1 MRRDLRPLR
10 DKLRADKRC
19 ARLLTLFHE
28 LPMYQLDADS
38 LIKEIEQIH
47 KARAVR
53 FLTQS
58 SPRFIEAVVDASLMD
73 QANRSRLA
81 EISMAC
87 YKAESTLNDALV
99 PLKSYLL
106 MTYSADF
113 SGVRTKEERLQI
125 INMALAPFT
134 RFLDRITK
142 TKTLASMVIDDVDKA
157 HWTLRGHIE
166 AMKLKSGRGEQTI

>member
-1 MRRDLRPLR
+1 MKRDLRPLR
-10 DKLRADKRC
+10 DKLRADRRC

-28 LPMYQLDADS
+28 LPMYQLDTEA
-38 LIKEIEQIH
+38 LVKEIEQIH

-53 FLTQS
+53 FLIQS
-58 SPRFIEAVVDASLMD
+58 SPRFIEAVVDASIMD

-81 EISMAC
+81 EISMSC
-87 YKAESTLNDALV
+87 YKAESTLNEALV
-99 PLKSYLL
+99 PLKSYL
-106 MTYSADF
+106 MITYAPDF
-113 SGVRTKEERLQI
+113 SGVRTKEERSQI

-142 TKTLASMVIDDVDKA
+142 TKTLASMVIDDIDRA
-157 HWTLRGHIE
+157 AWSLRGHIE

>member
-1 MRRDLRPLR
+1 MKRDLRPLR
-10 DKLRADKRC
+10 DKLRADRRC

-28 LPMYQLDADS
+28 LPMYQLDAES

-87 YKAESTLNDALV
+87 YKAESTLNEALV

-106 MTYSADF
+106 MTYSPDF
-113 SGVRTKEERLQI
+113 SGVRTKDERVQI

-134 RFLDRITK
+134 RFLDRVTK
-142 TKTLASMVIDDVDKA
+142 TKALAGMVIDDIDRA
-157 HWTLRGHIE
+157 AWSLRGHVE
-166 AMKLKSGRGEQTI
+166 AMKLKVGRGEQTL

>member
-1 MRRDLRPLR
+1 M
-10 DKLRADKRC
+10 
-19 ARLLTLFHE
+19 
-28 LPMYQLDADS
+28 
-38 LIKEIEQIH
+38 
-47 KARAVR
+47 R

-87 YKAESTLNDALV
+87 YKAESTLNEALV

-113 SGVRTKEERLQI
+113 SGVRTKEERIQI

-134 RFLDRITK
+134 KFLDRITR
-142 TKTLASMVIDDVDKA
+142 TKSLASMVIEDIDKGA
-157 HWTLRGHIE
+157 WVIKSLIE
-166 AMKLKSGRGEQTI
+166 SLKLKMGRGEQTI

>member
-1 MRRDLRPLR
+1 MKRDLRPLR
-10 DKLRADKRC
+10 DKLRADRRC

-47 KARAVR
+47 KARSVR

-87 YKAESTLNDALV
+87 YKAESTLNEALV

-113 SGVRTKEERLQI
+113 SGVRTKEERIQI

-134 RFLDRITK
+134 KFLDRITR
-142 TKTLASMVIDDVDKA
+142 TKSLASMVIEDIDKGA
-157 HWTLRGHIE
+157 WVIKSLIE
-166 AMKLKSGRGEQTI
+166 SLKLKMGRGEQTI